1 MRSSLVP
8 AALAGGIAV
17 LALAPD
23 AEAHAI
29 PRLYGALSPSA
40 VYDPL
45 QGRAFVGGGL
55 LLGLGVDPEVDALL
69 FRVDVYASYGNEPRA
84 LQPLFG
90 FGGTL
95 LYRKV
100 WRKRDGI
107 VWTWALGPAA
117 LAAAADNVGGGTVG
131 VRGEL
136 GVRFYGVMGFTA
148 FAIAGPTVGDNI
160 RIPWGAPMG
169 LAIDLGLP

>member
-8 AALAGGIAV
+8 AALAGGVAV
-17 LALAPD
+17 FALAPV
-23 AEAHAI
+23 AEAHSI
-29 PRLYGALSPSA
+29 PRLYGALAPSA

-69 FRVDVYASYGNEPRA
+69 LRIDVYASYGNGPRA

-90 FGGTL
+90 LDGAL

-100 WRKRDGI
+100 WRKRDGV
-107 VWTWALGPAA
+107 VWTWALGPAVI
-117 LAAAADNVGGGTVG
+117 AAGGDNLGGGTFG

-136 GVRFYGVMGFTA
+136 GVRFYGVVGFTA
-148 FAIAGPTVGDNI
+148 FAIAGPTVGENV